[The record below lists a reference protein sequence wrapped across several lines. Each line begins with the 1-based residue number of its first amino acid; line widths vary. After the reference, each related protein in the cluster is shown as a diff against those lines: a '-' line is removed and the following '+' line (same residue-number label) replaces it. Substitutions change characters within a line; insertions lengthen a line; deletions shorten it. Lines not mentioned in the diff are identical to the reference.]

1 MKTKTEAEI
10 CQEVADALCP
20 PPPKPEPADDMI
32 DALRYT
38 MRQSFGTPL
47 MRPSDVVK
55 LCSI

>member
-20 PPPKPEPADDMI
+20 PPPKPEPAD
-32 DALRYT
+32 ALRYT

-47 MRPSDVVK
+47 MRPSDVIK